1 MNKFLFT
8 VALLTAS
15 VATFAQNRL
24 VNKAEYAIKENKL
37 DEAQTLLTEALN
49 SGVTKNMSKAWNLQ
63 AEVYQR
69 KFAEELNKASQ
80 KQPLDT
86 LKFEQNLFSCL
97 DAYDKCHQF
106 DTKKEFY
113 LTNLVNMKKYR
124 LFVYY
129 AGFFNLQNGKP
140 EAAYQAF
147 DKWMKYPTLYKLL
160 EGDNT
165 LANDSTT
172 DKAEV
177 AYYAC
182 YAAYLAKDFK
192 NVGTYLSDAMN
203 YDKDIKTVRQLHMM
217 SLLENGDTLQWVKV
231 AREYATSDE
240 GTAQNLLSYYSRKGE
255 NEEALKF
262 AEQLLEA
269 DPYNKIANYAKGVV
283 LFGMQKYSEA
293 LPFFDNSIDIDPNFT
308 DAYYNAG
315 LCWQRIGLEKNEEV
329 SKKKFK
335 TKAEMDAAL
344 EEVKDKFRKS
354 EEYFVALRDLLPDEP
369 NKWAYNL
376 KSIYYTL
383 GLKDKEAEMDA
394 YLN

>member
-24 VNKAEYAIKENKL
+24 VNKAEYAFKENKI
-37 DEAQTLLTEALN
+37 DEAQSLLTEALN
-49 SGVTKNMSKAWNLQ
+49 SGLTKNMAKAWDLQ
-63 AEVYQR
+63 AEVCQR
-69 KFAEELNKASQ
+69 LFATELNKASV

-86 LKFEQNLFSCL
+86 LVFEKNLFGCL
-97 DAYDKCHQF
+97 DAYEKCSEFDK
-106 DTKKEFY
+106 KNEF
-113 LTNLVNMKKYR
+113 LLENKINEIKFR
-124 LFVYY
+124 NFVFYVGY
-129 AGFFNLQNGKP
+129 FNLQNGKA
-140 EAAYQAF
+140 EAAYNSFERCLNYAN
-147 DKWMKYPTLYKLL
+147 YYKLVASEPAVL
-160 EGDNT
+160 
-165 LANDSTT
+165 NDSTI
-172 DKAEV
+172 DRAEV
-177 AYYAC
+177 AYLAC
-182 YAAYLAKDFK
+182 MAAYQMKDYK
-192 NVGTYLSDAMN
+192 KIAAHISDAMN
-203 YDKDIKTVRQLHMM
+203 YDKDIETVRQLHLM
-217 SLLENGDTLQWVKV
+217 SLLETGDTLQWATV
-231 AREYATSDE
+231 ARDYAKHDE
-240 GTAQNLLSYYSRKGE
+240 GIAQNLLSYYSRKGE

-262 AEQLLEA
+262 ADQLLET

-283 LFGMQKYSEA
+283 LFGMQKYAEA
-293 LPFFDNSIDIDPNFT
+293 LPFFDNSIDIDPNYA

-369 NKWAYNL
+369 KRWAYNL

-383 GLKDKEAEMDA
+383 GEKEKEAEMDA